1 MTSWIKLFT
10 DINVLIFKTT
20 RGRLGSQLGR
30 QSVLLLNT
38 IGRKTG
44 KNHTTTLA
52 YYRDGNNYLLVAT
65 NWGKESHPGWFYNL
79 VQSPRTTIQVGASTI
94 QVEAR
99 IVEGDEY
106 QRLWQLVTRRN
117 KQYIRYQKG
126 ILRQIPI
133 VILTPVPPL

>member
-79 VQSPRTTIQVGASTI
+79 MQSPRTTIQVGASTI

-99 IVEGDEY
+99 IAEGDEY